1 MKYSA
6 ISGVLSVCLLVSG
19 GAVAQPT
26 VQAGFS
32 PEGSALQLV
41 LNTIDTAQ
49 ESIRL
54 MGYSFTSPEVSRSL
68 IKAKQRGVDVKV
80 VLDWKANNAKGSAG
94 AAAMNF
100 LVNAGIPVRT
110 VSQFKI
116 MHDKVII
123 TDGRNV
129 ETGSFNFS
137 RAAVRSNSENA
148 LVIRDYPVLADTYLQ
163 HWQSRWEMGE
173 DWRSTY

>member
-6 ISGVLSVCLLVSG
+6 IQGSVGMFTGFRRRGCPANRSGWIFPGRFGAAVGTEHHRCRTEEYQVDGIQLYVPGSV
-19 GAVAQPT
+19 
-26 VQAGFS
+26 
-32 PEGSALQLV
+32 
-41 LNTIDTAQ
+41 
-49 ESIRL
+49 
-54 MGYSFTSPEVSRSL
+54 RSL
-68 IKAKQRGVDVKV
+68 IQAKHRGVDVKV

-94 AAAMNF
+94 AAAMNL

-137 RAAVRSNSENA
+137 RAAARSNSENA
-148 LVIRDYPVLADTYLQ
+148 LVIRDYPALAATYLQ
-163 HWQSRWEMGE
+163 HWQSRWEMGT
-173 DWRSTY
+173 DWELEY

>member
-1 MKYSA
+1 MKNSA

-19 GAVAQPT
+19 VAVAQPT

-49 ESIRL
+49 KSIRL

-68 IKAKQRGVDVKV
+68 IQAKQRGVDVKV

-94 AAAMNF
+94 AAAMNL

-137 RAAVRSNSENA
+137 RAAARSISENA

-173 DWRSTY
+173 DWRSSY

>member
-1 MKYSA
+1 MKRSTL
-6 ISGVLSVCLLVSG
+6 SGLLAVCLMVSG

-54 MGYSFTSPEVSRSL
+54 MGYSFTSPEVTRAL
-68 IKAKQRGVDVKV
+68 IQAKRRGVDVKV
-80 VLDWKANNAKGSAG
+80 VLDWKANSTKGSSG
-94 AAAMNF
+94 VAAMNL

-116 MHDKVII
+116 MHDKVVIS
-123 TDGRNV
+123 DRRHV

-137 RAAVRSNSENA
+137 RAAASSNSENV
-148 LVIRDYPVLADTYLQ
+148 LVIRDYPVLAESYLQ
-163 HWQSRWEMGE
+163 HWQSRWEMGNN
-173 DWRSTY
+173 WKPGY

>member
-1 MKYSA
+1 MKNSA

-19 GAVAQPT
+19 VAVAQPT

-49 ESIRL
+49 KSIRL

-68 IKAKQRGVDVKV
+68 IQAKQRGVDVKV

-94 AAAMNF
+94 AAAMNL

-137 RAAVRSNSENA
+137 RAAARSNSENA
-148 LVIRDYPVLADTYLQ
+148 LVIRDYPALAATYLQ
-163 HWQSRWEMGE
+163 HWQSRWEMGT
-173 DWRSTY
+173 DWELEY